1 MNQSYQPREGYWDYM
16 GRKMR
21 EERVKKE
28 VINENDMWKKEIIE
42 MQKTIQWCYS
52 RIKELNDEIYDL
64 KSQSSIVVED
74 ERQLKMEL

>member
-1 MNQSYQPREGYWDYM
+1 MNREPYWEYM
-16 GRKMR
+16 GRRSR